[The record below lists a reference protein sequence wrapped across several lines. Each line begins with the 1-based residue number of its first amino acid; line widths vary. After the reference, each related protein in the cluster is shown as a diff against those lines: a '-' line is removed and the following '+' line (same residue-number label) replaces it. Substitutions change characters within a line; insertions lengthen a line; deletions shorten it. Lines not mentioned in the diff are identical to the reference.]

1 MGGLD
6 PAYVLDRMEPY
17 ELEAC
22 LDGLYLKGR
31 ESWNQTRQ
39 IVYTIAQ
46 VNSRKR
52 IDIKEM
58 MPFPWEQPEDT
69 SMPDEERDRLSALMD
84 EYIKKK
90 EYGSRP
96 VCTDSIPE

>member
-1 MGGLD
+1 
-6 PAYVLDRMEPY
+6 MEGIY
-17 ELEAC
+17 
-22 LDGLYLKGR
+22 KKNM

-69 SMPDEERDRLSALMD
+69 DMPDEERKRLSSLMK
-84 EYIKKK
+84 EYINSK

-96 VCTDSIPE
+96 VCEDSIPK